1 MMKQQSELVARDG
14 GDGVRVDIT
23 RHLGVTD
30 PDHGE
35 LLRNRDSGDRV
46 VKNNMHRD
54 VSAVRHLQPVF
65 ARLTQR
71 FGGQDL

>member
-1 MMKQQSELVARDG
+1 MKQQSELVTRDG
-14 GDGVRVDIT
+14 GNGVRIDIT
-23 RHLGVTD
+23 RHLDVTD

-35 LLRNRDSGDRV
+35 LLRNRDPGDSV

-54 VSAVRHLQPVF
+54 VSAVSHLQPVF

-71 FGGQDL
+71 FGGQNL

>member
-1 MMKQQSELVARDG
+1 MKEQSKLVARDG

-35 LLRNRDSGDRV
+35 LLRNRDPGDSV

-71 FGGQDL
+71 FGGQNL